1 MTDVMPTSIVLVGLL
16 GLLVLGFGL
25 TRIVLL
31 ELRLHRAQALAVQV
45 RVTSSGERPGFRAA
59 A

>member
-1 MTDVMPTSIVLVGLL
+1 MPTSVVLVGLL

-25 TRIVLL
+25 ARIVFL
-31 ELRLHRAQALAVQV
+31 ELRLHRTQAPAVQV
-45 RVTSSGERPGFRAA
+45 RVAASGERPGFRAA